1 VLVALVIVAI
11 QDKLVT
17 IPYLVRLPLLVVV
30 AVLWVVAV
38 LVLQRQAVLVV
49 VAAHHLVHQRVH
61 LELLVKDLLVAIV
74 DLGREI
80 TRLLAAAALVLL
92 EIALQMQVPM
102 ALTAALARH
111 QVLQA
116 HQ

>member
-1 VLVALVIVAI
+1 MVIVAI

-30 AVLWVVAV
+30 AEQLVVAV
-38 LVLQRQAVLVV
+38 VALQLRVVLEV
-49 VAAHHLVHQRVH
+49 VAAHQYSRRQGHLV
-61 LELLVKDLLVAIV
+61 LLGKDLLVAIV
-74 DLGREI
+74 DFHHQI
-80 TRLLAAAALVLL
+80 THQRVAEALVLL

-102 ALTAALARH
+102 ALTAALAWH